1 MTANP
6 LSGKKI
12 LILTAD
18 AGFGHRSAA
27 NAVRDAL
34 QQTYSD
40 RVEVK
45 VVNPMDD
52 ERTPAFIRNS
62 QSDYDRILHSVPGLY
77 QLGYRTSD
85 NPIPVAL
92 VEGILALLMFEVM
105 WDLVRTEK
113 PDAILV
119 TYPIYQAPLQQVFRA
134 ENCYLPVY
142 TVITD
147 LSSIHQFWFDAA
159 VTGVIV
165 PTDEVRNLCLKK
177 GYAARKIHLTGIP
190 VRPAIRNETR
200 TREQIRLALGL
211 DPEMTTLLAVGS
223 KRVQHLLDFLNIA
236 DHSGFD
242 VQIVTIAGKNDKLY
256 EALRGR
262 EWHHTVKLV
271 NYVSDMTPYLRAAD
285 LILCKAGGLIVTE
298 ALACGLPLILTE
310 VIPGQETGNAEYV
323 VEHKAGLLAESPL
336 HLLEILQ
343 HWLMNNG
350 RVLQETAENARR
362 IGRPDSA
369 FLAADLIW
377 KAAQHAP
384 VSHKGQIPI
393 MRAKMLNTLMKIEH
407 FKPDIQKMINRREGK
422 KTSGETESEK

>member
-1 MTANP
+1 MTVTFP
-6 LSGKKI
+6 DKKKI

-34 QQTYSD
+34 KQTYGD
-40 RVEVK
+40 KVEAK
-45 VVNPMDD
+45 IVNPMDD

-62 QSDYDRILHSVPGLY
+62 QSDYDRILQTLPGLY

-92 VEGILALLMFEVM
+92 VEGIIALLMFEAM
-105 WDLVRTEK
+105 WDLVRTEQ

-134 ENCYLPVY
+134 DNRYPPVF

-147 LSSIHQFWFDAA
+147 LSSIHQFWFDPA

-165 PTDEVRNLCLKK
+165 PTEEVRELCLKN

-200 TREQIRLALGL
+200 TRAQMRRTLGL
-211 DPEMTTLLAVGS
+211 HPDRTTLLAVGS
-223 KRVQHLLDFLNIA
+223 KRVQHLPEFLNVV

-242 VQIVTIAGKNDKLY
+242 LQIVAIAGKNDELFQI
-256 EALRGR
+256 LQSR
-262 EWHHTVKLV
+262 EWHHPVKLV
-271 NYVSDMTPYLRAAD
+271 NYVSDLAPYLRAAD

-298 ALACGLPLILTE
+298 ALASGLPLILTE
-310 VIPGQETGNAEYV
+310 VIPGQETGNAGYV
-323 VEHKAGLLAESPL
+323 VKNKAGLLAESPL
-336 HLLEILQ
+336 QMLEGLQ
-343 HWLMNNG
+343 HWLMNDG
-350 RVLQETAENARR
+350 RGLRQTAENAQR

-369 FLAADLIW
+369 FLAAELIW

-384 VSHKGQIPI
+384 VIRKGRIPV
-393 MRAKMLNTLMKIEH
+393 MRARILNTLMEVEH
-407 FKPDIQKMINRREGK
+407 FKPDIQRMMSRLKGK
-422 KTSGETESEK
+422 